1 MMAEKP
7 SNRLLYRPARK
18 DDCRTIAKLFSMS
31 SDGVADY
38 IWTGLAEPGEDILD
52 VGQRRYE
59 SEDSVFSYRKCIVAE
74 IDGQIAGMLLAFPMP
89 EPENPGEAS
98 ETDPVLAP
106 YGKLEQYNSYYI
118 CGMAVFPEYR
128 GMGIGTKFLEIA
140 ERKAKELNLLQ
151 LSLIVFEGNTGAKKL
166 YERHG
171 FRETAREPI
180 VPHKLI
186 RHTGYALLMVK
197 KIDWSIQSAILTPA

>member
-1 MMAEKP
+1 MAENP
-7 SNRLLYRPARK
+7 SDNLLFRPARK
-18 DDCRTIAKLFSMS
+18 DECRTIARLFSMS

-38 IWTGLAEPGEDILD
+38 IWTGLVEPGEDILD

-59 SEDSVFSYRKCIVAE
+59 SEESVFSYKNCVVAE
-74 IDGQIAGMLLAFPMP
+74 IDGKIAGMLVAFPMP
-89 EPENPGEAS
+89 EPDDSGEDT

-106 YGKLEQYNSYYI
+106 YGRLEQHNSYYI

-140 ERKAKELNLLQ
+140 QKKAKELNLPQ
-151 LSLIVFEGNTGAKKL
+151 LSLIVFEGNEGAKKL

-171 FRETAREPI
+171 FRVTARERI
-180 VPHKLI
+180 VPHELI
-186 RHTGYALLMVK
+186 HHTGHALLMVK
-197 KIDWSIQSAILTPA
+197 DVD

>member
-1 MMAEKP
+1 
-7 SNRLLYRPARK
+7 
-18 DDCRTIAKLFSMS
+18 
-31 SDGVADY
+31 
-38 IWTGLAEPGEDILD
+38 
-52 VGQRRYE
+52 
-59 SEDSVFSYRKCIVAE
+59 
-74 IDGQIAGMLLAFPMP
+74 MLVAFPMP
-89 EPENPGEAS
+89 EPSDSDENA

-106 YGKLEQYNSYYI
+106 YGKLEQYKSFYI

-140 ERKAKELNLLQ
+140 ERKAKELNLTQ

-171 FRETAREPI
+171 FRETARELI
-180 VPHKLI
+180 VPHELI

-197 KIDWSIQSAILTPA
+197 KID

>member
-1 MMAEKP
+1 MMAGKL
-7 SNRLLYRPARK
+7 SDNTVFRPARK
-18 DDCRTIAKLFSMS
+18 DECRTIAKLFSMS

-38 IWTGLAEPGEDILD
+38 IWSGLAEPGEDILD
-52 VGQRRYE
+52 VGLRRYE
-59 SEDSVFSYRKCIVAE
+59 SEDSVFSYKNCVIAE
-74 IDGQIAGMLLAFPMP
+74 IDGQVAGMLVAFPMS
-89 EPENPGEAS
+89 EPENTGEDS

-118 CGMAVFPEYR
+118 CGMAVFSEYR
-128 GMGIGTKFLEIA
+128 GMGIGTKFLKIA
-140 ERKAKELNLLQ
+140 ESKAKELNLPQ

-171 FRETAREPI
+171 FRVTDREPI
-180 VPHKLI
+180 VPHELI

-197 KIDWSIQSAILTPA
+197 NTG